1 MIDNKKFI
9 DTALA
14 ANVFTKETAE
24 KINKQ
29 LKIGESLEDAVVKQ
43 GILSE
48 VDFLKCLSKQLK
60 VSFVNL
66 LEVDLSPNIIQLIP
80 YEFARKYMVVVVK
93 KIGRLIEVA
102 MTDPGDLILINDIKF
117 TTGCDVE
124 PCLATR
130 NQIQQVIN
138 RHYKAAELDK
148 LMEDIE
154 QQEELEVV
162 KEDLDSEAINLA
174 ELQATISETPVVKYV
189 DSLITGAI
197 RKGASDIHI
206 EPYEK
211 IFRVR
216 TRVDGILYEEPS
228 PPFKL
233 KNAVISRIK
242 VMATLDIAEHR
253 IPQDGRIKMRLQERE
268 VDLRVSTLPT
278 IYGEK
283 VVMRVLDKTA
293 LCVDM
298 EKLGFE
304 KEDLRKF
311 SHAIAAPYGL
321 ILVTGPTGSGK
332 TTTLYSALSQL
343 NTTDVNIMT
352 AEDPVEY
359 NFVGINQVQMH
370 ESIGLTF
377 AAALRSF
384 LRQDPDIIMVG
395 EIRDGETAEIAI
407 RAALTGHLVL
417 STLHTNDAPSAI
429 SRLIDMGMEP
439 FLITSSLVIIIAQRL
454 MRKICTKCKEP
465 IEISEATYQEVGIPP
480 EEYKDIIA
488 YHGKG
493 CPECNLGYRGRAG
506 IYEVMPMTNKLKEL
520 TLARKP
526 TSEVTEMA
534 IKEGMLTLR
543 DEALLKFKKGITTL
557 EEVIRVT
564 TSD

>member
-9 DTALA
+9 DIALA
-14 ANVFTKETAE
+14 ANIITKEASE
-24 KINKQ
+24 KINRQ
-29 LKIGESLEDAVVKQ
+29 LRVGDSLEDAVIKQ

-48 VDFLKCLSKQLK
+48 IEFIKFLSKQLK
-60 VSFVNL
+60 VSFINL
-66 LEVDLSPNIIQLIP
+66 AEVDLSSTVVQLIP
-80 YEFARKYMVVVVK
+80 YEFARKSMVVVFK
-93 KIGRLIEVA
+93 KVGRLIEVA
-102 MTDPGDLILINDIKF
+102 MTDPTDLILINDIKF
-117 TTGCDVE
+117 TTGCDIE
-124 PCLATR
+124 PYLATK

-138 RHYKAAELDK
+138 RHYKAAEFDK
-148 LMEDIE
+148 LMEDI
-154 QQEELEVV
+154 QQEELQVL
-162 KEDLDSEAINLA
+162 KEDVDEEAINLA
-174 ELQATISETPVVKYV
+174 QLQATIQETPVVKYV
-189 DSLITGAI
+189 DSLITTAI
-197 RKGASDIHI
+197 RKGVSDIHI

-253 IPQDGRIKMRLQERE
+253 VPQDGRIKMRLQERE

-298 EKLGFE
+298 ENLGFE
-304 KEDLRKF
+304 KEDLEKF
-311 SHAIAAPYGL
+311 SRAISAPYGL

-332 TTTLYSALSQL
+332 TTTLYSALSRL

-377 AAALRSF
+377 AASLRSF

-395 EIRDGETAEIAI
+395 EIRDTETAEIAI

-429 SRLIDMGMEP
+429 SRLVDMGMEP
-439 FLITSSLVIIIAQRL
+439 FLITSSVVIIIAQRL

-465 IEISEATYQEVGIPP
+465 VEIPETTYQEMGIPP
-480 EEYKDIIA
+480 EEYKNIIA

-493 CPECNLGYRGRAG
+493 CPECNQGYRGRAG
-506 IYEVMPMTNKLKEL
+506 IYEVMPMTNKLKDL
-520 TLARKP
+520 TLARRP
-526 TSEVTEMA
+526 TSELNEAA
-534 IKEGMLTLR
+534 IKEGMLSLR
-543 DEALLKFKKGITTL
+543 EEALLKFKKGVTTL

-564 TSD
+564 ASV

>member
-9 DTALA
+9 DIALA
-14 ANVFTKETAE
+14 ANIITKEASE
-24 KINKQ
+24 KINRQ
-29 LKIGESLEDAVVKQ
+29 LRIGDSLEDAVIKQ

-48 VDFLKCLSKQLK
+48 IEFIKFLSKQLK

-66 LEVDLSPNIIQLIP
+66 AEVDLSSTVIQLIP
-80 YEFARKYMVVVVK
+80 YEFARKSMVVVFK
-93 KIGRLIEVA
+93 KVGRLIEVA
-102 MTDPGDLILINDIKF
+102 MTDPTDLILINDIKF
-117 TTGCDVE
+117 TTGCDIE
-124 PCLATR
+124 PYLATR

-138 RHYKAAELDK
+138 RHYKAAEFDQ
-148 LMEDIE
+148 LMEDI
-154 QQEELEVV
+154 QQEELEVLKDDV
-162 KEDLDSEAINLA
+162 DEEAINLA
-174 ELQATISETPVVKYV
+174 QLQATISETPVVKYV

-253 IPQDGRIKMRLQERE
+253 VPQDGRIKMRLQERE

-304 KEDLRKF
+304 KEDLAKF
-311 SHAIAAPYGL
+311 SHAINAPYGL

-332 TTTLYSALSQL
+332 TTTLYSALSRL

-377 AAALRSF
+377 AASLRSF

-395 EIRDGETAEIAI
+395 EIRDTETAEIAI

-429 SRLIDMGMEP
+429 SRLVDMGMEP
-439 FLITSSLVIIIAQRL
+439 FLITSSVVIIIAQRL
-454 MRKICTKCKEP
+454 MRKICPKCKEP
-465 IEISEATYQEVGIPP
+465 VEIPETTYQEIGIPP
-480 EEYKDIIA
+480 EEYKNIIA

-493 CPECNLGYRGRAG
+493 CPECNQGYRGRAG
-506 IYEVMPMTNKLKEL
+506 IYEVMPMTSKLKDL
-520 TLARKP
+520 TLARRP
-526 TSEVTEMA
+526 TSELNDAA
-534 IKEGMLTLR
+534 IKEGMLSLR
-543 DEALLKFKKGITTL
+543 EEALLKFKNGITTL

-564 TSD
+564 ASV